1 MDTLQVFTLAT
12 GVLYIIFEIRQK
24 NFMWVVGI
32 ATSLAAMWVF
42 FREGLYASFG
52 LNTYYFI
59 TSFVG
64 LWHWR
69 RDKKKL
75 ENSWVGEAGQDA
87 VCGESDSSVSGVV
100 AGDCS
105 GVGAGDGSGVET
117 GDCSGV
123 GTVGLS
129 GVGTGVCSGVGTSDG
144 SGVGTGD
151 CSGVETVGLSGVGTG
166 GQGDVIVLNRLSLKT
181 IFVSLLVTVV
191 GSVLL
196 SRGMTY
202 FHELGILAENPM
214 SLLDSV
220 TAVLSA
226 VATWWLVKSY
236 RAQWWLWV
244 VADALSVALCVMQGM
259 WPMALLYV
267 VYVASAVYGLFYWKK
282 HGVYV

>member
-1 MDTLQVFTLAT
+1 MDLMQIFTLVT

-24 NFMWVVGI
+24 NLMWVVGI

-42 FREGLYASFG
+42 FREGLFASFG

-69 RDKKKL
+69 RDKKRL
-75 ENSWVGEAGQDA
+75 ESVPADDAG
-87 VCGESDSSVSGVV
+87 CG
-100 AGDCS
+100 
-105 GVGAGDGSGVET
+105 GDGSGRGGGSVCA
-117 GDCSGV
+117 DC
-123 GTVGLS
+123 
-129 GVGTGVCSGVGTSDG
+129 G
-144 SGVGTGD
+144 SGSADCVGAEG
-151 CSGVETVGLSGVGTG
+151 SGAA
-166 GQGDVIVLNRLSLKT
+166 QGDVIVLNRLSLRT
-181 IFVSLLVTVV
+181 VLVSLLVTIL

-202 FHELGILAENPM
+202 FHEVGVLAENPM

-236 RAQWWLWV
+236 RAQWWLWI
-244 VADALSVALCVMQGM
+244 VADALSVSLCAMQGM

-267 VYVASAVYGLFYWKK
+267 VYVASAVYGLSYWKK
-282 HGVYV
+282 RGVYLE